1 MGELA
6 GAGRP
11 DLFNAAQLE
20 TQSLHVE
27 CEAIKAELKR
37 HRAEHQSTEGLGEKS
52 WATEEEAFEKAKEW
66 ANRKIARRMDNSAT
80 QN

>member
-11 DLFNAAQLE
+11 DLFNAAQRE
-20 TQSLHVE
+20 TQSLHAE

-37 HRAEHQSTEGLGEKS
+37 HRAEDQL
-52 WATEEEAFEKAKEW
+52 TEE
-66 ANRKIARRMDNSAT
+66 
-80 QN
+80 